1 MIDLSVPWYSR
12 HNARN
17 NDPPGFSTQTK
28 TSIQSTSPVEE
39 TLSFLTQIVIS
50 IMIMFMVSINVM
62 AIVLVMTIMLIF
74 VASVRGYT
82 YPNEGRP
89 N

>member
-1 MIDLSVPWYSR
+1 
-12 HNARN
+12 
-17 NDPPGFSTQTK
+17 
-28 TSIQSTSPVEE
+28 
-39 TLSFLTQIVIS
+39 
-50 IMIMFMVSINVM
+50 MIMFMVSINVI